1 MLRRLYVHNYRC
13 LENFE
18 LKFEDMHSVLLI
30 GRNGSGKTTVGTAL
44 EVLQK
49 IARGSNRVG
58 GLVVPSD
65 LSMGRS
71 QVPMR
76 FELEVDLEGAAFSY
90 TLALELPEGF
100 RELRVLE
107 ERLTVN
113 GTDVFSREV
122 ARVTVERP
130 DRDSSSSFG
139 IDWHLV
145 ALPIV
150 QLPSRNDEIRTF
162 SNWLANALILQP
174 IPQGMKGDSETET
187 LQPNRHVENLGEWLS
202 GLLVSAPSAY
212 ARMESYLKQV
222 MPDFLAIKNP
232 PVGAR
237 GRDLSVQFG
246 EKRDFVEFSLKQ
258 LSDGEKC
265 FLVFGLVMAANEEYG
280 PLLCF
285 WDEPDNFLAP
295 SEVSPSIMMLRK
307 SFERS
312 GGQLIVTSHN
322 PEAIRRFSDENT
334 LVLYRNSHQ
343 EPTLAR
349 SVEEIRA
356 TGDVHGDLV
365 GALLRGAVPS

>member
-1 MLRRLYVHNYRC
+1 
-13 LENFE
+13 
-18 LKFEDMHSVLLI
+18 
-30 GRNGSGKTTVGTAL
+30 
-44 EVLQK
+44 
-49 IARGSNRVG
+49 
-58 GLVVPSD
+58 
-65 LSMGRS
+65 
-71 QVPMR
+71 
-76 FELEVDLEGAAFSY
+76 
-90 TLALELPEGF
+90 
-100 RELRVLE
+100 
-107 ERLTVN
+107 
-113 GTDVFSREV
+113 
-122 ARVTVERP
+122 
-130 DRDSSSSFG
+130 
-139 IDWHLV
+139 
-145 ALPIV
+145 
-150 QLPSRNDEIRTF
+150 
-162 SNWLANALILQP
+162 
-174 IPQGMKGDSETET
+174 
-187 LQPNRHVENLGEWLS
+187 
-202 GLLVSAPSAY
+202 
-212 ARMESYLKQV
+212 MESYLKQV

>member
-18 LKFEDMHSVLLI
+18 LKLEDMHSVLLI
-30 GRNGSGKTTVGTAL
+30 GRNGSGKTTVGAAL
-44 EVLQK
+44 EVLQM

-58 GLVVPSD
+58 GLIRPSD

-76 FELEVDLEGAAFSY
+76 FELEVDLEGAVFSY
-90 TLALELPEGF
+90 TLALEFPEGF

-107 ERLTVN
+107 EWLTVD
-113 GTDVFSREV
+113 GTDVFSREA

-130 DRDSSSSFG
+130 GWDSSSSFG

-150 QLPSRNDEIRTF
+150 QLPSRNDEVRRF
-162 SNWLANALILQP
+162 SEWLANALILQP
-174 IPQGMKGDSETET
+174 IPQGMKGESETET
-187 LQPNRHVENLGEWLS
+187 LQPDRHVENLGEWIS
-202 GLLVSAPSAY
+202 GVLVSAPSVY

-232 PVGAR
+232 TVGAR

-246 EKRDFVEFSLKQ
+246 EKKDFVELPFEH

-265 FLVFGLVMAANEEYG
+265 FLVFALAMAANEEYG

-312 GGQLIVTSHN
+312 GGQLVVTSHN

-343 EPTLAR
+343 EPTQAR
-349 SVEEIRA
+349 SVADIRA
-356 TGDVHGDLV
+356 AGDVHGDLV
-365 GALLRGAVPS
+365 GALLRGDVA